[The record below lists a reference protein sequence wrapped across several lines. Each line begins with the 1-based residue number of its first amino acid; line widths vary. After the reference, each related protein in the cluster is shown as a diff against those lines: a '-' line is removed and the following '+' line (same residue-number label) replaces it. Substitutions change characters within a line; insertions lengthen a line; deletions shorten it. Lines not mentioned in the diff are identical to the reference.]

1 MEKVVGKYKKELDQ
15 IQTELKLK
23 DISLMKNEKE
33 LKIKVAE
40 VVKLS
45 RALDSLKEE
54 LNLEKKRTNNFE

>member
-33 LKIKVAE
+33 LKIKVEE